1 MMTFL
6 TIFLILIG
14 LNVFMLVASLP
25 IWSKKAT
32 KQSPKVAK
40 TSGSVIY
47 PINLL
52 TSELKKAV

>member
-14 LNVFMLVASLP
+14 LNAIMVLASLP
-25 IWSKKAT
+25 IWNKKAM
-32 KQSPKVAK
+32 KSSPEVAK
-40 TSGSVIY
+40 SSGSIIY

-52 TSELKKAV
+52 TSEMKKAV

>member
-1 MMTFL
+1 MMSFL

-14 LNVFMLVASLP
+14 LNVIMVLVSLP
-25 IWSKKAT
+25 IRNKKAT
-32 KQSPKVAK
+32 KTAPKVTK
-40 TSGSVIY
+40 TSGSIIY

>member
-1 MMTFL
+1 MTFL

-14 LNVFMLVASLP
+14 LNAIMVVASLP
-25 IWSKKAT
+25 ARNKKAT
-32 KQSPKVAK
+32 KSSPNVAK

>member
-14 LNVFMLVASLP
+14 LNAIMLLASLP
-25 IWSKKAT
+25 ILSNKAA

-40 TSGSVIY
+40 SSSSVVY

>member
-14 LNVFMLVASLP
+14 LNAFMLLASLP
-25 IWSKKAT
+25 IWSNKAT

-40 TSGSVIY
+40 TTASVIY

>member
-1 MMTFL
+1 MTFL

-14 LNVFMLVASLP
+14 LNAIMVLASLP
-25 IWSKKAT
+25 IRNKKAT
-32 KQSPKVAK
+32 KSSPKFAK
-40 TSGSVIY
+40 TSGSIIY

>member
-1 MMTFL
+1 MMVFL

-14 LNVFMLVASLP
+14 LNAVMLLASLP

-40 TSGSVIY
+40 SSGSIIY
-47 PINLL
+47 PMNLL
-52 TSELKKAV
+52 TSEFKKAV